1 MDFDLHFTEEDEEFR
16 KEVRAWLEENIP
28 ANLDWPVDPYDTTP
42 EQTKIKEGIRR
53 GIGAKGWFA
62 PDVPKEYGGGGMPD
76 ERVAILA
83 QEFNR
88 MSKRT
93 GGSGASGILGFV
105 FDIMAGPIMRF
116 GPEWMK
122 KEIVPRIYS
131 GQDSTWLN
139 ETEPEHGTDNAAIET
154 TAILDGDEYVVN
166 GTKIYVGRD
175 EPLNWKEA
183 WLFTPA
189 ITDPDKPRHENM
201 GVLGI
206 PASLPGISIEV
217 LPLIGAEAKKHILR
231 FENCRVPAKYL
242 IGGPEAR
249 GWDVLQASL
258 RSEHGGGGRIVPQES
273 LSSKLI
279 QYCKEHKRNGRP
291 LSDDPAV
298 QDILIQLWIEDEK
311 SRLYTLSTYW
321 VNKSKQWE
329 GKEYKAV
336 MGNLHQK
343 LESPRLAKHLLD
355 ILGPY
360 SLTGDKELRVLRGEV
375 ERAER
380 MGCVTHIAGTPEAL
394 TIMLT
399 RGTGMTAPK
408 EQPKAKGAA

>member
-131 GQDSTWLN
+131 GQDS
-139 ETEPEHGTDNAAIET
+139 
-154 TAILDGDEYVVN
+154 
-166 GTKIYVGRD
+166 
-175 EPLNWKEA
+175 
-183 WLFTPA
+183 
-189 ITDPDKPRHENM
+189 
-201 GVLGI
+201 
-206 PASLPGISIEV
+206 
-217 LPLIGAEAKKHILR
+217 HILMTGFIR
-231 FENCRVPAKYL
+231 VGNCR
-242 IGGPEAR
+242 
-249 GWDVLQASL
+249 
-258 RSEHGGGGRIVPQES
+258 
-273 LSSKLI
+273 
-279 QYCKEHKRNGRP
+279 CKKPGFLP
-291 LSDDPAV
+291 V
-298 QDILIQLWIEDEK
+298 
-311 SRLYTLSTYW
+311 
-321 VNKSKQWE
+321 
-329 GKEYKAV
+329 
-336 MGNLHQK
+336 
-343 LESPRLAKHLLD
+343 
-355 ILGPY
+355 
-360 SLTGDKELRVLRGEV
+360 
-375 ERAER
+375 
-380 MGCVTHIAGTPEAL
+380 
-394 TIMLT
+394 
-399 RGTGMTAPK
+399 
-408 EQPKAKGAA
+408 